1 MVTKICFDINICA
14 AKGLSI
20 STALY
25 LLSVYFKKPIHSKE
39 ELNKCCR
46 KGFVVYYNYNEGNP
60 DKIEL
65 TESGI
70 KLVEELILDSEFKP
84 NSKEGKRFENL
95 AEKLRELYPEG
106 KKSGTQ
112 YYWRDSNSVI
122 VKKLKALVKK
132 YGDCFTDEQA
142 VNATR
147 KYVES
152 FNGNYQFMQLLKYF
166 ISKNVV
172 KGGEVEETSQLLSY
186 IENAGQEDTQQL
198 SIDWETELR

>member
-1 MVTKICFDINICA
+1 MKLVIDSEVCKS
-14 AKGLSI
+14 KGLTLEEFI
-20 STALY
+20 VLY
-25 LLSVYFKKPIHSKE
+25 LNSKNIDISKTINSIIEKKVAGKDLFNPNAVVLSSNSRKLLE
-39 ELNKCCR
+39 E
-46 KGFVVYYNYNEGNP
+46 
-60 DKIEL
+60 I
-65 TESGI
+65 
-70 KLVEELILDSEFKP
+70 ILDSDKTVAK
-84 NSKEGKRFENL
+84 NNKRLENL
-95 AEKLRELYPEG
+95 AERLRELYPEG
-106 KKSGTQ
+106 KKQGTQ

-142 VNATR
+142 INATK

-186 IENAGQEDTQQL
+186 IENAGQEDKQRMT
-198 SIDWETELR
+198 IEWETELR

>member
-1 MVTKICFDINICA
+1 MKLVIDSEVCKS
-14 AKGLSI
+14 KGLTLEEFI
-20 STALY
+20 VLY
-25 LLSVYFKKPIHSKE
+25 LNSKNIDISKTISSIIEKKVAGKDLFNPNAVVLSSNSRKLLE
-39 ELNKCCR
+39 E
-46 KGFVVYYNYNEGNP
+46 
-60 DKIEL
+60 I
-65 TESGI
+65 
-70 KLVEELILDSEFKP
+70 ILDSDKTVAK
-84 NSKEGKRFENL
+84 NNKRLENL

-106 KKSGTQ
+106 KKQGTQ

-142 VNATR
+142 INATK

-152 FNGNYQFMQLLKYF
+152 FNGKYQFMQLLKYF

-186 IENAGQEDTQQL
+186 IENAGQEDKQQMT
-198 SIDWETELR
+198 IDWETELR

>member
-1 MVTKICFDINICA
+1 MKLIVDSNVCESKGLTLEEFIVLYLNSKNVDINKTINSLIEKKIA
-14 AKGLSI
+14 GKDLFNPNAVVLS
-20 STALY
+20 SNSRK
-25 LLSVYFKKPIHSKE
+25 LLE
-39 ELNKCCR
+39 E
-46 KGFVVYYNYNEGNP
+46 
-60 DKIEL
+60 I
-65 TESGI
+65 
-70 KLVEELILDSEFKP
+70 ILDSDKTVAS
-84 NSKEGKRFENL
+84 NTKRLENL

>member
-1 MVTKICFDINICA
+1 MKLIIDSEVCES
-14 AKGLSI
+14 KGLTLEEFI
-20 STALY
+20 VLY
-25 LLSVYFKKPIHSKE
+25 LNNKNIDISKTINSIIEKKVASKDLFNPNAVVLSSNSRKLLE
-39 ELNKCCR
+39 E
-46 KGFVVYYNYNEGNP
+46 
-60 DKIEL
+60 I
-65 TESGI
+65 
-70 KLVEELILDSEFKP
+70 ILDSDKTVAQ
-84 NSKEGKRFENL
+84 NNKRLENL

-106 KKSGTQ
+106 KKQGTQ

-122 VKKLKALVKK
+122 VKKLKALIKK

-142 VNATR
+142 INATK

-186 IENAGQEDTQQL
+186 IENAGQENKQQL
-198 SIDWETELR
+198 TIDWETELR